1 MLPADGRFHLSTL
14 MTAED
19 RAKTLLIIRERLNR
33 GERCRVVSTS
43 LVEAGVDVDFPAVWR
58 EMTGLDSI
66 LQAAGRCNREGKRA
80 AEESC
85 VHIFEGEG
93 RVNPELMLRISPARA
108 VLEAH
113 LELHSREAVA
123 MYFRRLIWASGD
135 ENLDKPRILQSESRL
150 HFRQTADN
158 FRMIDDRGART
169 VYIPTGENADDLD
182 ALRQGFV
189 SRALMRRL
197 GRTAV
202 NCELKC
208 TASYCAFWTRPPVT
222 RAAARA
228 ESTTPVTGV
237 LGLVPPAPVAT
248 LPSGT
253 VPCRSAST

>member
-19 RAKTLLIIRERLNR
+19 RAKTLSIIRERLNR

-113 LELHSREAVA
+113 LEIHSREAVA

-202 NCELKC
+202 NVMGYEYDSLLKSGAVEDHAAEGYGILLNMDAYSAECGLNVRCEGW
-208 TASYCAFWTRPPVT
+208 AAFF
-222 RAAARA
+222 A
-228 ESTTPVTGV
+228 
-237 LGLVPPAPVAT
+237 
-248 LPSGT
+248 
-253 VPCRSAST
+253 